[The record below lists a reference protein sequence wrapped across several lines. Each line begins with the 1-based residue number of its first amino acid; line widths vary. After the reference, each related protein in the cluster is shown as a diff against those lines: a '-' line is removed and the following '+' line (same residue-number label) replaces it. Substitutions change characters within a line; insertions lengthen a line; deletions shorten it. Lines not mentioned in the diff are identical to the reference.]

1 MENIDF
7 IWLLAFTTELILGNT
22 SFYMLLVCLKNKP
35 ILEQSIYDQVLVD
48 SFLAGNLYGTWIC
61 MVVIATRFE
70 IVRFIIHEYPLFTTT
85 ISSVTTFGR
94 VAISI
99 CLRCLCLVRILY
111 IYDMN
116 FIEETLGE
124 KKVRI
129 MTFATVAASGIA
141 ALAVLIVKDE
151 VVSGLI
157 VLYTGQK
164 GEIIGKYILDF
175 KILSNIEF
183 STLFLLTIQNW
194 ALR

>member
-99 CLRCLCLVRILY
+99 CLCCLCLVRILY

-116 FIEETLGE
+116 FIEETLGAQL
-124 KKVRI
+124 VRKI
-129 MTFATVAASGIA
+129 TFS
-141 ALAVLIVKDE
+141 LAVLAGIFALTVLIINNE
-151 VVSGLI
+151 VVSGFL
-157 VLYTGQK
+157 VLYTGQET
-164 GEIIGKYILDF
+164 EIIGKNGF
-175 KILSNIEF
+175 
-183 STLFLLTIQNW
+183 
-194 ALR
+194 